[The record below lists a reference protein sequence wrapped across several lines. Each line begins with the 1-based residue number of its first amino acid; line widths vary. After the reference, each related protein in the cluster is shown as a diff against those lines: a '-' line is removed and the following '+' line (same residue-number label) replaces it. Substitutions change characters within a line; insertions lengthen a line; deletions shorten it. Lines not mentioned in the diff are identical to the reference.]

1 MQMEPM
7 GAALIALFVIVIP
20 TAIVAGVISRFLR
33 YREKR
38 LEIEAMQ
45 VAEKSAQYVAHAKD
59 VEARLAVLE
68 RIVTDGGYET
78 AAKIDALRQPKRID
92 A

>member
-1 MQMEPM
+1 MNPGDFM
-7 GAALIALFVIVIP
+7 ALCVTILLPTIVILY
-20 TAIVAGVISRFLR
+20 GMRRWFSL
-33 YREKR
+33 REKR
-38 LEIEAMQ
+38 LDIEAMQ
-45 VAEKSAQYVAHAKD
+45 VAEKAAQYVSHSKD

-78 AAKIDALRQPKRID
+78 AAKIDALRQPKRLD